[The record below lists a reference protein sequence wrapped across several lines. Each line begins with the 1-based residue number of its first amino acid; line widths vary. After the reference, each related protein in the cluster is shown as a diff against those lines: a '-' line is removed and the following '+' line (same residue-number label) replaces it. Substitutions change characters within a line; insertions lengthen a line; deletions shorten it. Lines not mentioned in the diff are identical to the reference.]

1 MKVVVLGGT
10 GHIGTFLVPMLVK
23 ANYEVVSVTRSKS
36 KPYIE
41 DDVWTQVK
49 SVFMDRTKD
58 ADFLQKLAAMTP
70 DIIIDLI
77 NFRIEDTKAI
87 VEAFKDSGLSH
98 YLFCSSIWAHGRA
111 EILPFNPDDVNKK
124 PLDSYGKEKF
134 KSELYLKKVY
144 KEMGFPATIIM
155 PGQISVPGWNI
166 ISPLGNANP
175 NVFQKIANGEKIYL
189 PNLGMETIHHV
200 HGEDVAQIFLNA
212 ITHREKSLGQSFHA
226 VSGESITLYG
236 YAKFAYEYFNQEMQ
250 IDFLPWEEWCKT
262 IDTEEDVTSTYYHIA
277 RSGYFDLSKEWKLLE
292 YKPKHSNIETIES
305 AISSYLDRKI
315 IEK

>member
-10 GHIGTFLVPMLVK
+10 GHMGTFLVPMLVK
-23 ANYEVVSVTRSKS
+23 ANYEVISVTRSKS

-58 ADFLQKLAAMTP
+58 VDFLKKIVAMKP

-87 VEAFKDSGLSH
+87 VETFKDSELSH

-111 EILPFNPDDVNKK
+111 EILPFNPDDLNKK

-134 KSELYLKKVY
+134 KSELFLKKAY

-155 PGQISVPGWNI
+155 PGQISGPGWNI

-200 HGEDVAQIFLNA
+200 HGEDVAQMFLNA
-212 ITHREKSLGQSFHA
+212 ITHRKKSLGQSFHA

-236 YAKFAYEYFNQEMQ
+236 YAKFVYEYFNQEMQ

-277 RSGYFDLSKEWKLLE
+277 RSGYFDLSKERELLE
-292 YKPKHSNIETIES
+292 YNPKHSNIETIES